1 MDLFCFVLLFFVFL
15 HICLVFFYKRLVIW
29 CVIIIQRVEHYKI
42 WNFIKSSFYKVLLLS
57 RSMLSHTWEKTTD
70 EQDTELCVEA
80 LFTYLHDVFAE
91 ARDEKG
97 DVWSPDP

>member
-1 MDLFCFVLLFFVFL
+1 
-15 HICLVFFYKRLVIW
+15 
-29 CVIIIQRVEHYKI
+29 
-42 WNFIKSSFYKVLLLS
+42 
-57 RSMLSHTWEKTTD
+57 MLSHTWEKTTD